1 MSSELEKPPTPYS
14 TKTKPNRTLPRP
26 FHTCNTSILDAY
38 YTTRDRLEILAQES
52 LNWSLDSG
60 SKTERRIVMETSSRS
75 FLHSTLNTSLRDSIG
90 TYGCTNRCMET
101 LPVPIHQI
109 NTIISRDETHLVFS
123 GSRRKDDPSPLFQ
136 QTSSASSPVVGTA
149 EADHVVCLSP
159 QTEPH

>member
-75 FLHSTLNTSLRDSIG
+75 FLYSTLNTSAFGTPSEPTDAPIAAWKHYQSQSIKS
-90 TYGCTNRCMET
+90 T
-101 LPVPIHQI
+101 
-109 NTIISRDETHLVFS
+109 
-123 GSRRKDDPSPLFQ
+123 PLFLVMRPIWSFPEAEGKTTHHRFSNKPAVPAHQLSAQ
-136 QTSSASSPVVGTA
+136 QKLIMSCV
-149 EADHVVCLSP
+149 
-159 QTEPH
+159 

>member
-1 MSSELEKPPTPYS
+1 
-14 TKTKPNRTLPRP
+14 
-26 FHTCNTSILDAY
+26 
-38 YTTRDRLEILAQES
+38 
-52 LNWSLDSG
+52 
-60 SKTERRIVMETSSRS
+60 
-75 FLHSTLNTSLRDSIG
+75 
-90 TYGCTNRCMET
+90 MET